1 MSATSLRRD
10 FISKPIFRW
19 AQQVLP
25 TLSDTERE
33 AIEAGDV
40 WWDADLFTGNPDW
53 SKLLGYAPAA
63 LTAEEQAFLNGQVDA
78 LCAML
83 DEWKISWELRDLP
96 EEVWDFIKR
105 EKFFGM
111 IIPKEYGGLGVSPCA
126 PLELGR
132 KISTRPGPA
141 APTRWVAEPPPPRQP
156 LVSSLPTYPPP
167 Q

>member
-1 MSATSLRRD
+1 M
-10 FISKPIFRW
+10 
-19 AQQVLP
+19 
-25 TLSDTERE
+25 SDTERE
-33 AIEAGDV
+33 ALEAGDV

-111 IIPKEYGGLGVSPCA
+111 IIPKEYGGLGFFPQPPSEMV
-126 PLELGR
+126 GR
-132 KISTRPGPA
+132 NFTPPGSA
-141 APTRWVAEPPPPRQP
+141 APTPILPNPPR
-156 LVSSLPTYPPP
+156 
-167 Q
+167 